1 MNYLNS
7 KVLLVLSVILF
18 FNLISAQEIEI
29 TPNLSKIVTSEG
41 WSLFN
46 RAANIIETDG
56 QSTVEFNAQQGDGI
70 ARLEN
75 FEFTNGI
82 IEVDIKGKDVRG
94 RSFIGIAFRV
104 VDDLTYDAVYFR
116 PFNFQSDDSLRKSH
130 CVQYISHPNFTWSKL
145 RREFTGKYENF
156 IDSAPDPNSFF
167 HIKIVVEK
175 PKVSVYVNKN
185 EQPSLVVEELTGRKG
200 GSIGLWIGNN
210 SDGAFKNL
218 KVIKNN

>member
-46 RAANIIETDG
+46 RAANIIETNG
-56 QSTVEFNAQQGDGI
+56 QSTVEFNAQPGDGI

-82 IEVDIKGKDVRG
+82 IEADIKGKDVRG
-94 RSFIGIAFRV
+94 RSFVGIAFRV

-156 IDSAPDPNSFF
+156 IDSAPDPNSLF

-185 EQPSLVVEELTGRKG
+185 EQPSLVVEELTGREG
-200 GSIGLWIGNN
+200 GSIGLWMGNN